1 MSKSRFEGEFRP
13 SVRPDGDTAPRSE
26 MSLVQRLA
34 HQYDSTP
41 RTPAVLG
48 DRNGNVIGGTGGN
61 VRPATLAEVAH
72 VLNGGTHAPLDA
84 RPLIISGKKLSRRER
99 AQAGMQGQMDLAPQ
113 NPFEADYKNLKAAR
127 EARKAA
133 ARALKNKGNKGR
145 KTA

>member
-1 MSKSRFEGEFRP
+1 MSRSRFEGEIRP
-13 SVRPDGDTAPRSE
+13 PVQSNGDTAPRPQ

-41 RTPAVLG
+41 RRPAVLG
-48 DRNGNVIGGTGGN
+48 DRDGIVIGGTGGN

-72 VLNGGTHAPLDA
+72 VLNGGVHAPIDA
-84 RPLIISGKKLSRRER
+84 NPLSVPGKKLSRRER
-99 AQAGMQGQMDLAPQ
+99 IQVSMGLATPEPQ
-113 NPFEADYKNLKAAR
+113 TPFEGDYKRSKAER

-133 ARALKNKGNKGR
+133 ARELKNKGNKGR